1 LKLAGPLGYRRIW
14 SKQMLQNLER
24 LKPLALLLLR
34 ISLGAILIFYG
45 RDKLFTQTANYIQ
58 SFPRFGLPSY
68 FTYIAGVVELFGG
81 CLLIVGLF
89 TRVAA
94 LLIVAETVFVIA
106 WFHRMGNLS
115 AVQNYQVELLLAVTA
130 FALVALGAGAIS
142 LDQPIFGRKTRAKVK
157 A

>member
-1 LKLAGPLGYRRIW
+1 
-14 SKQMLQNLER
+14 M
-24 LKPLALLLLR
+24 
-34 ISLGAILIFYG
+34 
-45 RDKLFTQTANYIQ
+45 
-58 SFPRFGLPSY
+58 
-68 FTYIAGVVELFGG
+68 VELFGG

-89 TRVAA
+89 TRVVG
-94 LLIVAETVFVIA
+94 LLIVAETVFAIV

>member
-1 LKLAGPLGYRRIW
+1 
-14 SKQMLQNLER
+14 MLPNLER

-45 RDKLFTQTANYIQ
+45 RAKFMQTANYIQ
-58 SFPRFGLPSY
+58 SFARFGLPSF

-89 TRVAA
+89 TRVVG
-94 LLIVAETVFVIA
+94 LLIVAETVFVIV
-106 WFHRMGNLS
+106 WFHRMENLR
-115 AVQNYQVELLLAVTA
+115 AVQNYQLELLLAVTA

-142 LDQPIFGRKTRAKVK
+142 LDQPIFGRKARVKVK

>member
-1 LKLAGPLGYRRIW
+1 
-14 SKQMLQNLER
+14 MLQNLER

-45 RDKLFTQTANYIQ
+45 RAKLFTQTASYIQ

-89 TRVAA
+89 TRVVG
-94 LLIVAETVFVIA
+94 LLIVGETVIA
-106 WFHRMGNLS
+106 NCGVHGRGNLRDRRN
-115 AVQNYQVELLLAVTA
+115 VHDE
-130 FALVALGAGAIS
+130 
-142 LDQPIFGRKTRAKVK
+142 
-157 A
+157 